1 MLGERKEI
9 VSGWATVR
17 PKGFKVAGVM
27 TNDLR
32 KEDMFPLLLEADPS
46 FEPNWRA
53 FLDDWEDEV
62 NGLPLTIAIDAFAR
76 HLVEKLEA
84 GETSHFKNIFAVIE
98 RLHFSTDSY
107 VNNEV
112 KGISEGIL
120 DASSFTRLH
129 PYDFEPWLEPETRR
143 AWLAINTDYY
153 GRKWP
158 ADR

>member
-1 MLGERKEI
+1 
-9 VSGWATVR
+9 
-17 PKGFKVAGVM
+17 M
-27 TNDLR
+27 TNEIQ

-53 FLDDWEDEV
+53 FLKEWEGEES
-62 NGLPLTIAIDAFAR
+62 GLPLTIAIDNFAR

-84 GETSHFKNIFAVIE
+84 GETSRFKEIFAVIE

-107 VNNEV
+107 INNEV

-120 DASSFTRLH
+120 DKGCYTRLH
-129 PYDFEPWLEPETRR
+129 PYDFEPWLEPETQR
-143 AWLAINTDYY
+143 AWLALNKGYY

-158 ADR
+158 TNR